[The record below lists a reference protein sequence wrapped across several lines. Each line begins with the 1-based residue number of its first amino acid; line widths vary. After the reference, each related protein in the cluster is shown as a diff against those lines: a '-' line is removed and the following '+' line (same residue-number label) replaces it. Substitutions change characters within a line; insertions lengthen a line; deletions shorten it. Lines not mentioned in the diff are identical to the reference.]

1 MYRILLPLIVVIIAI
16 SSCTKNVENS
26 CPPVTV
32 TAPDSQVAALQHYI
46 DTAGIVA
53 VKDPRGFFY
62 AIDDSGV
69 STRPTPCSGIT
80 INYKGTLLNGNTFD
94 SGHDISMLVS
104 GLINGWQEG
113 VPLIK
118 KGGRIRLYLPPYLGY
133 GASSTTAIPANSNLI
148 FNIELLDVR

>member
-1 MYRILLPLIVVIIAI
+1 MYRILLPLIVVIVAI

-26 CPPVTV
+26 CPTVTV
-32 TAPDSQVAALQHYI
+32 TAPDSQVAALQRYI
-46 DTAGIVA
+46 DTAGITA

-62 AIDDSGV
+62 AIDDSGI
-69 STRPTPCSGIT
+69 STRPTPCSKIT
-80 INYKGTLLNGNTFD
+80 INYKGTLLNGTTFD
-94 SGHDISMLVS
+94 SNHDISMLMS

-118 KGGRIRLYLPPYLGY
+118 KGGRIRLYLPPFLAY
-133 GASSTTAIPANSNLI
+133 GSSSTTAIPANSNLI